1 MKLTDFVWQQQEL
14 IFLRDGTPVR
24 LRPILSQDKAEVLHA
39 FERLSLQSRYQR
51 FFSPLRELSPSL
63 LAYLTDIN
71 YTDHFA
77 YGAFVI
83 PQPEPAL
90 IGVARY
96 IRLADDPQSA
106 EAAIAVIDDYHR
118 RGLGKQLL
126 CALARVA
133 IENGISRFLGNTF
146 WENRPVLG
154 LLRQA
159 KAQTIPEGSG
169 VLRFVVDLSD
179 IPQRMK
185 SIMMGNPPE
194 GFFESLPKT
203 TPAICHRKSF

>member
-1 MKLTDFVWQQQEL
+1 MKYTDFVWQQHAM

-24 LRPILSQDKAEVLHA
+24 VRPILSEDKAEVVRA

-63 LAYLTDIN
+63 LEYLTEIN
-71 YTDHFA
+71 YVDHFA
-77 YGAFVI
+77 YGAFGI
-83 PQPEPAL
+83 AQSEPML

-106 EAAIAVIDDYHR
+106 EVAIAVIDDYHR

-126 CALARVA
+126 CALARAAVG
-133 IENGISRFLGNTF
+133 NGIIRFLGNSL
-146 WENRPVLG
+146 WENRPMLG

-159 KAQTIPEGSG
+159 KARIIPEGSG
-169 VLRFVVDLSD
+169 VLRFVVDLSG
-179 IPQRMK
+179 ISERMK
-185 SIMMGNPPE
+185 GNAPD
-194 GFFESLPKT
+194 GFFECLPETISAT
-203 TPAICHRKSF
+203 TGEWMKSG